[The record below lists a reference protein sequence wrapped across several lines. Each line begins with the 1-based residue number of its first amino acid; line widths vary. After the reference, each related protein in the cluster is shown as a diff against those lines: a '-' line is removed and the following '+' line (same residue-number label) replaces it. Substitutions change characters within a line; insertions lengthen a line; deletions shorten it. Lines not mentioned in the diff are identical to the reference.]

1 VISRLLFSV
10 VVVLGA
16 CAPTEQER
24 TEQTCVV
31 FCGCMAPPLPA
42 LQEQCMAECRVEFDT
57 SRLSDACLDCI
68 NANGDRCA
76 SLEQLCGPVCDPPQE
91 GDPII
96 LDAGVPF

>member
-1 VISRLLFSV
+1 
-10 VVVLGA
+10 
-16 CAPTEQER
+16 
-24 TEQTCVV
+24 
-31 FCGCMAPPLPA
+31 
-42 LQEQCMAECRVEFDT
+42 MAECRVEFDT